1 MGWKNWRTDCQKI
14 RRATFCLKRI
24 LQYWNTIRYLRL
36 AQIFARLINYI
47 YKPYINICKAPS
59 LGQMK
64 GRWCQP
70 LQHHQTLIKPKTFLF
85 LNEIGCLGEVGWKGP
100 ERGKLWRYNQ
110 HYFDDLNAFN
120 NIERREWHHALLDD
134 WLNENPPFEG
144 EGWEPYPCSLRVVNL
159 IKWMASGHALS
170 EKHIESLGNQ
180 VRWISKKIETHLLGN
195 HILANSKALIF
206 AGLFFRG
213 REAESWLRTGENIL
227 SRELIEQ
234 ILPDGA
240 HFEISPMYH
249 RIILEDILDILNLSS
264 AYPNRL
270 SPNLVQ
276 QMKSCSPQMLRWMEI
291 MSHSDG
297 EVSFFNDTAMK
308 VTSEICALKNYAA
321 RVGVSYCSSN
331 ISSQEYLKE
340 SGFFRWSNCEAVL
353 IGDVGSIGPDY
364 IPGHGHADTLSF
376 EFSYAGQRIIVNSG
390 TSLYEESSERLRQR
404 GTSAHSTVEINGENS
419 SEVWKSFRVARRA
432 NPFDFRI
439 KKHGGEWIEIVCSHD
454 GYKRLKGR
462 NIHCRSWQLK
472 EGRLV
477 IRDEIQGPFVS
488 AVARFHLHPA
498 IKVTGNSLLLP
509 NGMDIQFRGEGGEFQ
524 IVKSTWHPEFGKSIP
539 SHCIEFHLNT
549 SKASVFFEWN

>member
-1 MGWKNWRTDCQKI
+1 
-14 RRATFCLKRI
+14 
-24 LQYWNTIRYLRL
+24 
-36 AQIFARLINYI
+36 
-47 YKPYINICKAPS
+47 
-59 LGQMK
+59 
-64 GRWCQP
+64 
-70 LQHHQTLIKPKTFLF
+70 
-85 LNEIGCLGEVGWKGP
+85 
-100 ERGKLWRYNQ
+100 
-110 HYFDDLNAFN
+110 
-120 NIERREWHHALLDD
+120 
-134 WLNENPPFEG
+134 
-144 EGWEPYPCSLRVVNL
+144 
-159 IKWMASGHALS
+159 
-170 EKHIESLGNQ
+170 
-180 VRWISKKIETHLLGN
+180 
-195 HILANSKALIF
+195 
-206 AGLFFRG
+206 
-213 REAESWLRTGENIL
+213 
-227 SRELIEQ
+227 
-234 ILPDGA
+234 
-240 HFEISPMYH
+240 
-249 RIILEDILDILNLSS
+249 
-264 AYPNRL
+264 
-270 SPNLVQ
+270 
-276 QMKSCSPQMLRWMEI
+276 
-291 MSHSDG
+291 
-297 EVSFFNDTAMK
+297 
-308 VTSEICALKNYAA
+308 LKNYAA
-321 RVGVSYCSSN
+321 RVGVSHCSSN

-472 EGRLV
+472 EGRLI

-549 SKASVFFEWN
+549 SKASVSFEWN